1 MFYKTAK
8 WHIQEKSL
16 RDNKQ
21 HKTNRCAYSVADHV
35 MYIYVDNIFF
45 FTIFVVQQPV
55 VENIYFSATQ
65 ESVFQVAH
73 LISMN
78 FHG

>member
-35 MYIYVDNIFF
+35 MYIYVDDIFF
-45 FTIFVVQQPV
+45 YNFCCSAASGLLRGRIPTITPV
-55 VENIYFSATQ
+55 
-65 ESVFQVAH
+65 
-73 LISMN
+73 
-78 FHG
+78 